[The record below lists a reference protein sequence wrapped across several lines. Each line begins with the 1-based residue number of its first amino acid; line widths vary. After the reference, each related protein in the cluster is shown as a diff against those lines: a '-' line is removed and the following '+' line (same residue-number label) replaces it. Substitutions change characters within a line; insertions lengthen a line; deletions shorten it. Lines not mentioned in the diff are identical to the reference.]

1 MYNIIVN
8 ICYHKFQLF
17 KTNNFLYLC
26 VIEQSELIQNKR
38 KITLSEVED
47 TQTHTHIDILE
58 SKLL

>member
-17 KTNNFLYLC
+17 KTNNFLFLY

-47 TQTHTHIDILE
+47 TQTHTYRYTR
-58 SKLL
+58 K

>member
-47 TQTHTHIDILE
+47 TQTHTYRY
-58 SKLL
+58 SRK